1 MRLIRKKQ
9 QEQGMNYIMGILDI
23 IETIPT
29 DALGNSAD
37 SLDKLS
43 KLYYATA
50 ELAYIING
58 VKGLNQGIA
67 FFNKRARTIDEIM
80 AISKAHLKVVAN
92 HTEGDKN

>member
-1 MRLIRKKQ
+1 MRLIKKKQ
-9 QEQGMNYIMGILDI
+9 QEQGMAYINGILEI

-37 SLDKLS
+37 SLNKLA
-43 KLYYATA
+43 KMYYATA

-58 VKGLNQGIA
+58 VKGLNTCIT
-67 FFNKRARTIDEIM
+67 FFNSKARTMDEIM

-92 HTEGDKN
+92 HMEDK